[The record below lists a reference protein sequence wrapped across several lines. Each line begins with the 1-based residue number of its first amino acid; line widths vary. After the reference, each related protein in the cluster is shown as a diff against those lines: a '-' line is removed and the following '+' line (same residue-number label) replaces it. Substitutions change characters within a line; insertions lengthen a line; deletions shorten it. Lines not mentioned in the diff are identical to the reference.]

1 MSQENR
7 PRSALA
13 DGAERM
19 NVLSRTVREQQLAER
34 GALRFP
40 VMDVYSVSPDEAW
53 SKKFM
58 SQGIGPA
65 PDCASPGGFCPI
77 PFAAQ
82 IAAPEATRPCDAPV
96 AAEPRLQAAPAAAEQ
111 PAAGHRQIGQA
122 IGKPLRRSWFR
133 RGSP

>member
-1 MSQENR
+1 MSQNASNR

-19 NVLSRTVREQQLAER
+19 NVLSRTLGEQQLAER

-40 VMDVYSVSPDEAW
+40 VMDVYSMSPAEAW

-65 PDCASPGGFCPI
+65 PDCTSPGGFCPI
-77 PFAAQ
+77 PFAMAQ
-82 IAAPEATRPCDAPV
+82 AGAAEATRPCDAAIP
-96 AAEPRLQAAPAAAEQ
+96 AEPRIHSLAAVAVEQ
-111 PAAGHRQIGQA
+111 SSI
-122 IGKPLRRSWFR
+122 
-133 RGSP
+133 